1 MKLYAPAGNFRANKI
16 LITAKLLG
24 TQVDFPPLDPKF
36 TKSKDFM
43 MLSPLKRLPILQ
55 TADGVIS
62 GSHAAL
68 RYLATNSALY
78 SGPAEQLADID
89 SWLDT
94 IQNDFEVPLCNW
106 IFPVLG
112 VQDYDAHVYTESVN
126 SVQTFLAGLE
136 AHLAGR
142 EYLAGSLSIADVSL
156 ACGLSL
162 GMRLVITPALGS
174 YPAVDTWVE
183 KMMALPEFR
192 LITGAFKRATVELKA
207 PPKAEKKKE
216 ESKKP
221 PKDEAKKSESKKP
234 VKKAPEATPAAADDE
249 EEEDTPSS
257 RRAANPLDSLPPS
270 TFVLDTWKRLYANTK
285 QKREVIGQFWSQYE
299 NQGWSLWLLKYQK
312 AEGEGEVLY
321 MTNNLV
327 SMGFIQRLDAFNFR
341 RYSFGMMG
349 VYGEEPKLEIRGCL
363 MWRGQE
369 VTKELQEH
377 PSFEYYERVRVD
389 PANPEHRK
397 LVEDY
402 WCSEVD
408 EPVEGLRLREKHL
421 YI

>member
-55 TADGVIS
+55 TAEGVLT

-68 RYLATNSALY
+68 RYLAANSALY
-78 SGPAEQLADID
+78 SGPVEQLAEID
-89 SWLDT
+89 TWLDT
-94 IQNDFEVPLCNW
+94 IQNDFEQPLCNW

-126 SVQTFLAGLE
+126 AVKAFLGGLE
-136 AHLAGR
+136 GHLAGR
-142 EYLAGSLSIADVSL
+142 EFLVGSLSIADVSL
-156 ACGLSL
+156 ACSL
-162 GMRLVITPALGS
+162 GFGMRLVITPGLGS
-174 YPAVDTWVE
+174 YPAVATWVE
-183 KMMALPEFR
+183 KMLALPEFR
-192 LITGAFKRATVELKA
+192 AVVGAFKRATEELKA

-221 PKDEAKKSESKKP
+221 AKEEGKKSDSKKTD
-234 VKKAPEATPAAADDE
+234 KKAAEPKPAAEDE
-249 EEEDTPSS
+249 EEEESS
-257 RRAANPLDSLPPS
+257 QRRAPNPLDSLPPS
-270 TFVLDTWKRLYANTK
+270 TFVLDSWKRLYANTK
-285 QKREVIGQFWSQYE
+285 QKREVIGQFWEQYE
-299 NQGWSLWLLKYQK
+299 NLGWSIWLLKYQK

-327 SMGFIQRLDAFNFR
+327 SMGFIQRLDGFNFR
-341 RYSFGMMG
+341 RYSFGVMG
-349 VYGEEPKLEIRGCL
+349 VYGEEPKLEVRGAL

-369 VTKELQEH
+369 LTKELQEH

-402 WCSEVD
+402 WCSEV
-408 EPVEGLRLREKHL
+408 EETVEGLRLREKHL

>member
-24 TQVDFPPLDPKF
+24 TQVDFPPLDSKF

-55 TADGVIS
+55 TTEGALT

-68 RYLATNSALY
+68 RYLAANSALY
-78 SGPAEQLADID
+78 SGSVEQLAEID
-89 SWLDT
+89 SWLDA
-94 IQNDFEVPLCNW
+94 IQNDFEQPLCNW

-112 VQDYDAHVYTESVN
+112 VQDYDAHVYSESVN
-126 SVQTFLAGLE
+126 TVKAFLEGLE
-136 AHLAGR
+136 GHLAGR
-142 EYLAGSLSIADVSL
+142 EFLAGSLSIADVSL
-156 ACGLSL
+156 ACSLSF

-174 YPAVDTWVE
+174 FPAVDTWVE

-192 LITGAFKRATVELKA
+192 AVVGAFKRATVELKA

-221 PKDEAKKSESKKP
+221 GKEEIKKSEGKKP
-234 VKKAPEATPAAADDE
+234 EKKAAEPKPTAEDE
-249 EEEDTPSS
+249 EEDEPSH
-257 RRAANPLDSLPPS
+257 RRAPNPLDSLPPS

-285 QKREVIGQFWSQYE
+285 QKREVIGQFWEQYE
-299 NQGWSLWLLKYQK
+299 NVGWSIWLLKYQK

-341 RYSFGMMG
+341 RFSFGMMG
-349 VYGEEPKLEIRGCL
+349 VYGEEPKLEIRGVL

-402 WCSEVD
+402 WCSEV
-408 EPVEGLRLREKHL
+408 EETVEGLRLREKHL